1 MGGEDLGPEKDQCP
15 SVGEYQ
21 VREAGVGG
29 LVSRGNGRGQ
39 GFFCRSLSALETAW
53 TLSEVSG
60 VSGKLILSIQ
70 LEQRQVM
77 ASKPYRVITL

>member
-1 MGGEDLGPEKDQCP
+1 MPQC
-15 SVGEYQ
+15 
-21 VREAGVGG
+21 
-29 LVSRGNGRGQ
+29 RGIPGQ
-39 GFFCRSLSALETAW
+39 GSRSGWLGEQGEWEGTGVFCRALSARETAW

-77 ASKPYRVITL
+77 ARKPYRVITL